1 MNRGCV
7 VGGIFFS
14 IGGDANDSRVKN
26 SVLKISE
33 GVTVES
39 QRAKKKIPANK
50 FDAGGHARTCARPVF
65 GSGME

>member
-1 MNRGCV
+1 MPKTAYEKRN
-7 VGGIFFS
+7 
-14 IGGDANDSRVKN
+14 
-26 SVLKISE
+26 E